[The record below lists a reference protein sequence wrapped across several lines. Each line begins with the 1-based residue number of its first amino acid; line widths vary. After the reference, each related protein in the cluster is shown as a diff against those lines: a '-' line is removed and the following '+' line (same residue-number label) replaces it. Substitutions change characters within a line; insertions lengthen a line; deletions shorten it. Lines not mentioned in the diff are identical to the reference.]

1 MIRFLIAA
9 ACSALALTTVH
20 AETADRDKP
29 LEITADTFHGD
40 EVTQLAVY
48 TGHVEIHQGTME
60 ITGDKLTLQVL
71 PNGYRVITI
80 EGKPVKMKQRNDPK
94 TPKIDEWMHA
104 TSLKAVYDESK
115 DTVTLLDNAKL
126 DRSENGLV
134 KDSAQG
140 MKIVYNLRTARS
152 SVEGGVVDGRRSR
165 VTTILSPRSKD
176 TNVAPSP
183 AQASGLSSTTRLK

>member
-1 MIRFLIAA
+1 MIRFLVCAV
-9 ACSALALTTVH
+9 CSALALSAVQ
-20 AETADRDKP
+20 AETADRSKP

-48 TGHVEIHQGTME
+48 TGKVEIHQGTME

-94 TPKIDEWMHA
+94 NPKIDEWMHA
-104 TSLKAVYDESK
+104 TALKAVYDESQ

-152 SVEGGVVDGRRSR
+152 LVEGGVIEGHRAR
-165 VTTILSPRSKD
+165 VTTILSPRSKGTD
-176 TNVAPSP
+176 AAPSQP
-183 AQASGLSSTTRLK
+183 QAASLSSTTRMK